1 MKKPTQ
7 ASIPHLVAGLVL
19 ATAMTLAL
27 VACSQPMSSDTSSSA
42 GTSASSS
49 SATSSTGTG
58 YTVIKPSEAKSMI
71 DAGNVTVVDVRTQ
84 SEYEDAHIEGAVLVP
99 LDTIGDTDIAALPDK
114 DATLIVY
121 CRTGVR
127 SAQAS
132 AALVKLGYTHVYD
145 MDGGITSWTYG
156 TVSGASS

>member
-7 ASIPHLVAGLVL
+7 ASIPRLIAGLAL
-19 ATAMTLAL
+19 ATAMTLTL
-27 VACSQPMSSDTSSSA
+27 VACSQPMSSDTSSS
-42 GTSASSS
+42 
-49 SATSSTGTG
+49 SATSSTETG

-99 LDTIGDTDIAALPDK
+99 LDTIGDGHIAALPDK

>member
-7 ASIPHLVAGLVL
+7 ASIPRLIAGLAL
-19 ATAMTLAL
+19 ATAMTLTL
-27 VACSQPMSSDTSSSA
+27 VACSQPMSSDTSSS
-42 GTSASSS
+42 
-49 SATSSTGTG
+49 SATSSTETG

-99 LDTIGDTDIAALPDK
+99 LDTIGDGDIAALPDK

>member
-7 ASIPHLVAGLVL
+7 ASIPRLVAGLVL

-27 VACSQPMSSDTSSSA
+27 VACSQPMSSDTSSS
-42 GTSASSS
+42 
-49 SATSSTGTG
+49 SATSSTETG

-99 LDTIGDTDIAALPDK
+99 LDTIGDSDITALPDK

>member
-7 ASIPHLVAGLVL
+7 ASIPRLIAGLSL
-19 ATAMTLAL
+19 ATAMTLTL
-27 VACSQPMSSDTSSSA
+27 VACSQPMSSDTSSS
-42 GTSASSS
+42 
-49 SATSSTGTG
+49 SATSSTETG

-99 LDTIGDTDIAALPDK
+99 LDTIGDGDIAALPDK

>member
-7 ASIPHLVAGLVL
+7 ASIPRLIAGLAL
-19 ATAMTLAL
+19 ATAMTLTL
-27 VACSQPMSSDTSSSA
+27 VACSQPMSSDTSSS
-42 GTSASSS
+42 
-49 SATSSTGTG
+49 SATSSTETG

-99 LDTIGDTDIAALPDK
+99 LDTIGDGDITALPDK

>member
-1 MKKPTQ
+1 MKKPTHP
-7 ASIPHLVAGLVL
+7 SLPRLFAGLAL
-19 ATAMTLAL
+19 AAAMTLAL
-27 VACSQPMSSDTSSSA
+27 VACSQPMSSDTSSS
-42 GTSASSS
+42 
-49 SATSSTGTG
+49 SATSSTETG

>member
-1 MKKPTQ
+1 MKKPTHP
-7 ASIPHLVAGLVL
+7 SLPRLFAGLAL
-19 ATAMTLAL
+19 AAAMTLAL
-27 VACSQPMSSDTSSSA
+27 VACSQPMSSDT
-42 GTSASSS
+42 SSS

-99 LDTIGDTDIAALPDK
+99 LDTIGDSDIAALPDK

-132 AALVKLGYTHVYD
+132 AALVKLGYAHVYD

>member
-7 ASIPHLVAGLVL
+7 ASIPRLIAGLAL
-19 ATAMTLAL
+19 ATAMTLTL
-27 VACSQPMSSDTSSSA
+27 VACSQPMSSDTSSS
-42 GTSASSS
+42 
-49 SATSSTGTG
+49 SATSSTETG

-71 DAGNVTVVDVRTQ
+71 DAGNVMVVDVRTQ

-99 LDTIGDTDIAALPDK
+99 LDTICDSDIAALPDK

>member
-1 MKKPTQ
+1 MKKPTHP
-7 ASIPHLVAGLVL
+7 SLPRLFAGLAL
-19 ATAMTLAL
+19 AAAMTLAL
-27 VACSQPMSSDTSSSA
+27 VACSQPMSSDTSSS
-42 GTSASSS
+42 
-49 SATSSTGTG
+49 SATSSTETG

-132 AALVKLGYTHVYD
+132 AALVKLGYAHVYD